1 MNKPNL
7 NKKDPRFKIANREAL
22 VGIGLVLFNFIW
34 WYGFAYGLGSK
45 DVNEYNYVF
54 GFPTWFFYS
63 CIIGVTIMAILVF
76 IIVKFFFVDV
86 SFDEE
91 GFEDK

>member
-1 MNKPNL
+1 ML
-7 NKKDPRFKIANREAL
+7 MSITMSL
-22 VGIGLVLFNFIW
+22 VSQ
-34 WYGFAYGLGSK
+34 LG
-45 DVNEYNYVF
+45 
-54 GFPTWFFYS
+54 FFYS

-76 IIVKFFFVDV
+76 IMVKFFFVDV